1 MDYGDGA
8 VRRRCTG
15 AGARLLRGARSE
27 MWTQR
32 LLKGTPRYYDRFG
45 AALAAGDFNG
55 DGDDELAVGVPGEKG
70 VQVLA
75 GARKGGLT
83 KDGDLLIKG
92 KGLRLR
98 RVPGGAARA
107 RRALPAAHQGA
118 SAVRA
123 GGGGAGPGQ
132 GAVRAR
138 LAPRR
143 ARIPGLLP
151 GKVRELSSG
160 PGLYGYAFG

>member
-1 MDYGDGA
+1 
-8 VRRRCTG
+8 
-15 AGARLLRGARSE
+15 

-83 KDGDLLIKG
+83 KDGNLLIKG
-92 KGLRLR
+92 KGRDF
-98 RVPGGAARA
+98 GASLA
-107 RRALPAAHQGA
+107 ALPALGGRYRQLTKERPLYGLVVAAPDQGK
-118 SAVRA
+118 VLYV
-123 GGGGAGPGQ
+123 PGS
-132 GAVRAR
+132 
-138 LAPRR
+138 RR
-143 ARIPGLLP
+143 TGLRPGLLP
-151 GKVRELSSG
+151 GRVRELSSG